1 MSGVNE
7 LLELLKH
14 DGSNFPIPDGLD
26 ELLEWLI
33 YDGDVLD
40 GTHCSCWFQLLG
52 SQAIYERQLTRSHN
66 RLSLSRR
73 TRC

>member
-14 DGSNFPIPDGLD
+14 DGSNFPFPDGLD

-40 GTHCSCWFQLLG
+40 GKLLD
-52 SQAIYERQLTRSHN
+52 ATLLDYFF
-66 RLSLSRR
+66 
-73 TRC
+73 